1 MWFDPGLAG
10 LFITSTLL
18 HLGEDINLL
27 VVSSP
32 KPITMIKYLSSNTD
46 INYESCMNVVIRHV
60 IEKSQVFEK
69 TK

>member
-1 MWFDPGLAG
+1 MQNRL
-10 LFITSTLL
+10 
-18 HLGEDINLL
+18 
-27 VVSSP
+27 SP
-32 KPITMIKYLSSNTD
+32 KPITMIKYLSSNTY